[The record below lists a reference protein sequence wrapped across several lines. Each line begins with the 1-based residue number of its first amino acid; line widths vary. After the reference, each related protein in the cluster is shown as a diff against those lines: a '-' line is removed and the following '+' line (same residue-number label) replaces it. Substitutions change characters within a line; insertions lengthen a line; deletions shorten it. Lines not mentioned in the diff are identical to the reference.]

1 MPTKSY
7 TRASK
12 QELSKRIGKIKS
24 KDHYRQL
31 FKLIHDHDA
40 SYVSTSGKGVY
51 ITLDKYDNELL
62 TCIEE
67 FLDEHYPTAIYRPLS
82 EGLSEYYSEEGDD
95 MKMTNTEKKIV
106 RQMARN
112 EQATSASENKTKT
125 KTKKKSLIKNLG

>member
-1 MPTKSY
+1 MPMKAY

-12 QELSKRIGKIKS
+12 QDLSKRISKIKS
-24 KDHYRQL
+24 KDHYKQI
-31 FKLIHDHDA
+31 FKLIHDHNA
-40 SYVSTSGKGVY
+40 SYVSASGKGVY
-51 ITLDKYDNELL
+51 ITLDKYDDELL
-62 TCIEE
+62 SHIEE
-67 FLDEHYPTAIYRPLS
+67 FLDKHYPTTVYRPLS

-112 EQATSASENKTKT
+112 EQATSASEK